1 MASWYRGGMR
11 SLASDNHSGV
21 HPRVLEAIVEANADH
36 AISYGAD
43 PWTARALEL
52 IRGEFGGQA
61 EVFPVFNGTGANV
74 VGMQSMLRTWESVI
88 CATTAHVNVDEAGA
102 PEKLLGSKVIT
113 VPSTDAKI
121 TPELIRAQHWGI
133 GDFHHAQPRVV
144 LITQST
150 EYGTRYSLDEL
161 RAITSTAHELD
172 MYVYLDGAR
181 IANAAA
187 GLGCTFK
194 QMTTDVGI
202 DALSFGATK
211 NGALGAEAV
220 VVLNPELKAGETLGY
235 IRKQYMQL
243 ASKMRFTSAQF
254 VALLE
259 NDLWRANAEH
269 SNAMARYL
277 EAKVTDIPGVTITQ
291 AVEANAV
298 FALIPAAITP
308 ALQEVAP
315 FYVWNEATNEVRW
328 MCSWDTTTDDLDAF
342 VAALTTLVAGT
353 GA

>member
-1 MASWYRGGMR
+1 MR

-21 HPRVLEAIVEANADH
+21 HPRVLEAINAANADH
-36 AISYGAD
+36 AISYGSD
-43 PWTARALEL
+43 PWTSRALEL
-52 IRGEFGGQA
+52 IRTEFGGQA

-74 VGMQSMLRTWESVI
+74 VGMQSMLHTWESVI

-102 PEKLLGSKVIT
+102 PEKLLGSKIIA
-113 VPSTDAKI
+113 VPSADAKI
-121 TPELIRAQHWGI
+121 TPDLIRAQHWGI

-161 RAITSTAHELD
+161 RAITATAHELD

-194 QMTTDVGI
+194 EMTTDVGI

-211 NGALGAEAV
+211 NGAMGAEAV
-220 VVLNPELKAGETLGY
+220 VVLNPALKSSETLGY

-243 ASKMRFTSAQF
+243 ASKMRFVSAQF
-254 VALLE
+254 IALLDD
-259 NDLWRANAEH
+259 DLWRANAEH
-269 SNAMARYL
+269 SNAMAQYL
-277 EAKVTDIPGVTITQ
+277 ATQVTGIPGVSVTQ

-298 FALIPAAITP
+298 FAIIPAAITP
-308 ALQEVAP
+308 ALQEVIP
-315 FYVWNEATNEVRW
+315 FYVWNESTNEVRW
-328 MCSWDTTTDDLDAF
+328 MCSWDTTTTDIETF
-342 VAALTTLVAGT
+342 VSALTSLAAGNH
-353 GA
+353 A